1 MGGDHEAP
9 QQAGREVLLKRFSPQ
24 RILCQKCLW
33 EFVSKVSSLM
43 GAFYPPFL
51 CSFFFFSL
59 LAQQI
64 NEQEVVPS
72 LISTIIITF
81 CSGQLLQTAPL
92 KKPACLASAYLY
104 NQKQRNPPGE
114 IVRISLDSRTGQ
126 KQTEDAG
133 SKEMCQEKRQNPSA
147 ENEKILERNSS
158 LVSHHC
164 VYSVKRLY
172 KCSDCTKSF
181 KWKSHLTCH
190 QRIHSEERPFKS
202 PDCPKSFK
210 TNSHLMG
217 HQRIHKG
224 ERPIKY

>member
-1 MGGDHEAP
+1 VDQNPLQGCEG
-9 QQAGREVLLKRFSPQ
+9 LLWGQGVSP
-24 RILCQKCLW
+24 
-33 EFVSKVSSLM
+33 
-43 GAFYPPFL
+43 
-51 CSFFFFSL
+51 
-59 LAQQI
+59 
-64 NEQEVVPS
+64 
-72 LISTIIITF
+72 
-81 CSGQLLQTAPL
+81 LLQTAPL

-224 ERPIKY
+224 ERPINKVWWEGFCDMCAVCTGWLSRTDRQGKRDSMVLLLVMVG